1 MKRALCGLFL
11 LCAFAF
17 GQIGQSPMQ
26 AAPPTFPEGNRSPRQ
41 HMPPDQ
47 EAPPPQ
53 AMSTEQVQLQ
63 IEHSFHAE
71 PALASTNVRAH
82 VDDSSVVVTG
92 TVDTEGQH
100 ELAMRIAKSNAGD
113 RNVMD
118 KIKVKT
124 PA

>member
-11 LCAFAF
+11 FCGFVFA
-17 GQIGQSPMQ
+17 QVGQSPPQ
-26 AAPPTFPEGNRSPRQ
+26 STPPTFPEGNRSPRQ
-41 HMPPDQ
+41 QMPPDQ

-53 AMSTEQVQLQ
+53 AMSSEQTQLQ
-63 IEHSFHAE
+63 IEHSFHDE
-71 PALASTNVRAH
+71 PALANTNVRAE

-113 RNVMD
+113 RNVVD
-118 KIKVKT
+118 KIRVKT
-124 PA
+124 QA